1 MGWGAGEGL
10 HTLFENVA
18 FLRFRSLR
26 SYLTESHSPFICH
39 RQRSCFL
46 TLFEIVAF
54 LRLRSLRL
62 FLTES
67 HSPFT
72 CHRQRS
78 SSILRSFER
87 CPYPQTVIKDMYC
100 HKFKATKLQILFL
113 SSLIKIHKSSRFI
126 LKFNLN
132 ISYLPTGGRKHSELR
147 SPSSFP
153 LDPHL
158 TRATL

>member
-10 HTLFENVA
+10 HTLFE
-18 FLRFRSLR
+18 
-26 SYLTESHSPFICH
+26 IG
-39 RQRSCFL
+39 
-46 TLFEIVAF
+46 AF

-87 CPYPQTVIKDMYC
+87 RPSPQTVIKDMYC
-100 HKFKATKLQILFL
+100 HKFKATAPLIIPSKQKKRDPLVPFTSFLFSNALSLCQLHHKFFHGLLSLCLQVFRQAENFL
-113 SSLIKIHKSSRFI
+113 LYMTHSAHRIKV
-126 LKFNLN
+126 
-132 ISYLPTGGRKHSELR
+132 YLPKH
-147 SPSSFP
+147 
-153 LDPHL
+153 
-158 TRATL
+158 

>member
-10 HTLFENVA
+10 H
-18 FLRFRSLR
+18 
-26 SYLTESHSPFICH
+26 
-39 RQRSCFL
+39 

-87 CPYPQTVIKDMYC
+87 RPSPQTVIKDMYC
-100 HKFKATKLQILFL
+100 HKFKATAPLIIPSKQKNGTVWSRLHHFFFRMPYHCINYIINFFTVC
-113 SSLIKIHKSSRFI
+113 SLYAF
-126 LKFNLN
+126 KFFGKQR
-132 ISYLPTGGRKHSELR
+132 IFYCI
-147 SPSSFP
+147 
-153 LDPHL
+153 
-158 TRATL
+158 